1 MKKVLFTFA
10 ALTLAF
16 AILPMSVS
24 AKKKSKKKEIE
35 QQVVVVKPLNSSDSL
50 SYAIGMSQ
58 TQGLLP
64 YLESN
69 KGVDSAH
76 VKDFVRGLE
85 EMLKNYDDPSFR
97 AYAAGLEIA
106 TQLKG
111 SMIKGISKELEGC
124 PDSISASFLCHGFV
138 GVLKGD
144 STLFDMPSAEQ
155 YVRERMEYNKT
166 VKAEKLYGAN
176 RTAGANFLAENKT
189 KEGVV
194 TLPSGLQY
202 KVLVKGTGGIPQKT
216 SRVKV
221 KYEGRLIDGTVF
233 DSTEKHG
240 GNPATFRA
248 DQVIK
253 GWTEALTMMPVG
265 SKWQLF
271 IPYDLAYGDRDM
283 GQIKPFSTL
292 IFDVELLEIEE

>member
-1 MKKVLFTFA
+1 MKRIIIALA
-10 ALTLAF
+10 AVAMAF
-16 AILPMSVS
+16 AVVPAS
-24 AKKKSKKKEIE
+24 AKKKVENKKSE
-35 QQVVVVKPLNSSDSL
+35 QKPVQLLTSSDSL

-64 YLESN
+64 YISQN
-69 KGVDSAH
+69 MGVDSAH
-76 VKDFVRGLE
+76 VKDFIRGLE
-85 EMLKNYDDPSFR
+85 DFIKNSGDKSFK
-97 AYAAGLEIA
+97 AYAAGLEIGS
-106 TQLKG
+106 QLTG
-111 SMIKGISKELEGC
+111 QIAKGIGKELDDC
-124 PDSISASFLCHGFV
+124 PDSLSVSMLCQGFV
-138 GVLKGD
+138 SALKED
-144 STLFDMPSAEQ
+144 TTFFDMAAAQEYTQ
-155 YVRERMEYNKT
+155 ERMAYNK
-166 VKAEKLYGAN
+166 KAKADKLYGSN
-176 RTAGANFLAENKT
+176 RTAGETFLAENAK

-194 TLPSGLQY
+194 VLPSGLQY
-202 KVLVKGTGGIPQKT
+202 KVLVKGNGEVPQKS

-271 IPYDLAYGDRDM
+271 IPQDMAYGERDM

-292 IFDVELLEIEE
+292 IFDVELIGIEK